1 MTEEAGL
8 LAALPGLAFHAML
21 LFARLG
27 AAAMLLP
34 HGQLWL
40 VANRHL
46 PYEAELDARFQVWR
60 EIGGTPAFKVIEAAR
75 PRRAGK
81 GQTR

>member
-1 MTEEAGL
+1 MRYISTRDDSPNPSKKTFTEILLAGL
-8 LAALPGLAFHAML
+8 APDG
-21 LFARLG
+21 G
-27 AAAMLLP
+27 
-34 HGQLWL
+34 LWL

-46 PYEAELDARFQVWR
+46 PYETELDARFQVWR